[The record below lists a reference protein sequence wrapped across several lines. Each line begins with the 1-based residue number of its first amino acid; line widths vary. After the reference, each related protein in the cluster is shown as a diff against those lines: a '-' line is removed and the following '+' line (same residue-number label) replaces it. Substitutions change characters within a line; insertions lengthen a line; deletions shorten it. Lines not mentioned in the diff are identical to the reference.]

1 MQDEQRQHLAPAQL
15 AGERVARLAT
25 ARERGVVALPPDRA
39 MEMWLDPQRWTM
51 WVDGFQRLAEVAP
64 EWPQPGA
71 KVVWQ
76 SVPHG
81 RGQVTEK
88 ARTHEPPHRFAS
100 DVFEEKMMGRQ
111 TVFFEPEGEGTLVSI
126 ELEYAL
132 TEGGLFR
139 TLSDWLFIR
148 PRLREAYRRTLRRFA
163 VEAAEE
169 AALPSERPVPPAS

>member
-1 MQDEQRQHLAPAQL
+1 M
-15 AGERVARLAT
+15 AT

-39 MEMWLDPQRWTM
+39 MELWLDPRRWTM
-51 WVDGFQRLAEVAP
+51 WVDGFQRLVEVPA
-64 EWPQPGA
+64 EWPEPGS

-88 ARTHEPPHRFAS
+88 ARTHEPPRVFAG

-111 TVFFEPEGEGTLVSI
+111 TVHFEPHEDGTLVSI

-132 TEGGLFR
+132 TEGGVFR
-139 TLSDWLFIR
+139 LLADWVFIR

-169 AALPSERPVPPAS
+169 AALPR